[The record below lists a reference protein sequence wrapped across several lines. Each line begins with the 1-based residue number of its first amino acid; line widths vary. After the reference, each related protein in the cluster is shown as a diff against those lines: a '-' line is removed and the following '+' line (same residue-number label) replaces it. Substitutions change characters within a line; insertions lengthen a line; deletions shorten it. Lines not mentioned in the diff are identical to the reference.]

1 MKVGD
6 LVKYK
11 IDDYDDIGIII
22 KKITP
27 KAFTVLWAVQSS
39 QRIELVHTLEDYDEG
54 R

>member
-1 MKVGD
+1 MKIGD

-11 IDDYDDIGIII
+11 IDDYDDIGVII

-27 KAFTVLWAVQSS
+27 KAFTVLWAVQNS
-39 QRIELVHTLEDYDEG
+39 QRIELTHTLEAYNAS

>member
-1 MKVGD
+1 MKIGD

-27 KAFTVLWAVQSS
+27 KAFTVLWAVQNS
-39 QRIELVHTLEDYDEG
+39 QRIELIHTLEVYNGG

>member
-1 MKVGD
+1 MKTGD

-11 IDDYDDIGIII
+11 IDDYDDIGVII

-27 KAFTVLWAVQSS
+27 KAFTVLWAVQNSE
-39 QRIELVHTLEDYDEG
+39 RIELIHTLEAYNEG